1 MSVVQVH
8 SEAPDPFAGVAHLV
22 ERSLAK
28 AEVAGSSPV
37 SRSIHETAPRQP
49 RRFMNGFV
57 LRSPLHN
64 QIGWRHSQVVRQRSA
79 KSPPPVRIWVA
90 PPEKKQHPHGC
101 CFLLQFVFYAAI
113 SSPCRMSQ
121 TPSASKNKSPASVE
135 NAGGFGSFVRSP
147 LRDHCVRFQK

>member
-1 MSVVQVH
+1 MPERRMGSSPFARTKTAQSV
-8 SEAPDPFAGVAHLV
+8 PAGVAHLV

-90 PPEKKQHPHGC
+90 PPRNPTE
-101 CFLLQFVFYAAI
+101 VDTI
-113 SSPCRMSQ
+113 SVGFFF
-121 TPSASKNKSPASVE
+121 ASKRKKRPNWALFWKLRFYEGMVAHSFSAQKS
-135 NAGGFGSFVRSP
+135 F
-147 LRDHCVRFQK
+147 

>member
-90 PPEKKQHPHGC
+90 PPAKYSRNDTIRGY
-101 CFLLQFVFYAAI
+101 FFYA
-113 SSPCRMSQ
+113 
-121 TPSASKNKSPASVE
+121 KSPDFL
-135 NAGGFGSFVRSP
+135 GF
-147 LRDHCVRFQK
+147 LRFGVLVVY